1 MISILR
7 NKFKLNKNLI
17 LFLTLFCLIVT
28 TVNSQE
34 KSDSEELDKTKVCMV
49 DDQYKGEQ
57 QLITVID
64 NKKYYGCCEPCIE
77 ILNTDSSYRFAKDHF
92 TGKSIDKAKAYI
104 VRKTKNNDAV
114 LYFENKINYQAY
126 IAKHKK

>member
-1 MISILR
+1 MKNIL
-7 NKFKLNKNLI
+7 KSKLYKKQPI
-17 LFLTLFCLIVT
+17 FLVVLMYIAIT
-28 TVNSQE
+28 TVNAQK
-34 KSDSEELDKTKVCMV
+34 KSDSDELDKTKVCMV
-49 DDQYKGEQ
+49 DDEYKGEQ